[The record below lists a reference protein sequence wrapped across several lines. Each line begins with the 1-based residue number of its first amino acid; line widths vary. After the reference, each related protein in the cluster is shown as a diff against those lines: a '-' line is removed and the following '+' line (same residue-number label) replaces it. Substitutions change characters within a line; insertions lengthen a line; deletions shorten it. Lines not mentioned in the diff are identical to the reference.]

1 MSFKEA
7 LIKGLKVA
15 GWLLLAIIPFIAGI
29 CALLAIIPFIAGIC
43 AKEGAENGFETFIGW
58 AAMAEA
64 VAIAVL
70 GIVLGRKRDD
80 SAGK

>member
-1 MSFKEA
+1 MSKREA
-7 LIKGLKVA
+7 IIKGLKVA
-15 GWLLLAIIPFIAGI
+15 GWLLLVIIPFIAGI
-29 CALLAIIPFIAGIC
+29 T
-43 AKEGAENGFETFIGW
+43 AKEGAANGFGTFIGW

-70 GIVLGRKRDD
+70 GIVLGRRSND

>member
-7 LIKGLKVA
+7 FIKGLKVA
-15 GWLLLAIIPFIAGI
+15 GWLLLAIIPLIAGI
-29 CALLAIIPFIAGIC
+29 A

-64 VAIAVL
+64 VAIVVL

>member
-29 CALLAIIPFIAGIC
+29 CA
-43 AKEGAENGFETFIGW
+43 KEGAANGFETFIGW

-70 GIVLGRKRDD
+70 GIVLGRRKDGGEK
-80 SAGK
+80 SE

>member
-1 MSFKEA
+1 MSKREA
-7 LIKGLKVA
+7 IIKGLKVA
-15 GWLLLAIIPFIAGI
+15 GWLLLVIIPFIAGI
-29 CALLAIIPFIAGIC
+29 T

-58 AAMAEA
+58 AAMA
-64 VAIAVL
+64 VL

>member
-1 MSFKEA
+1 MSLKEA

-29 CALLAIIPFIAGIC
+29 A
-43 AKEGAENGFETFIGW
+43 AKEGAANGFETFIGW

-64 VAIAVL
+64 VAIVVL
-70 GIVLGRKRDD
+70 GVVLGRRKDG
-80 SAGK
+80 GKKSE

>member
-1 MSFKEA
+1 MSKREA
-7 LIKGLKVA
+7 IIKGLKVA
-15 GWLLLAIIPFIAGI
+15 GWLLLVIIPFIAGI
-29 CALLAIIPFIAGIC
+29 T
-43 AKEGAENGFETFIGW
+43 AKEGAANGFETFIGW

-70 GIVLGRKRDD
+70 GIVLGRRSND

>member
-29 CALLAIIPFIAGIC
+29 A
-43 AKEGAENGFETFIGW
+43 AKEGAANGLETFIGW

-64 VAIAVL
+64 VAIVVL
-70 GIVLGRKRDD
+70 GIVLGRRKDGGEK
-80 SAGK
+80 SE

>member
-1 MSFKEA
+1 MSKREA

-15 GWLLLAIIPFIAGI
+15 GWLLLAIIPLIAGI
-29 CALLAIIPFIAGIC
+29 A

-64 VAIAVL
+64 VAIVVL
-70 GIVLGRKRDD
+70 GIVLGRRKDGGEK
-80 SAGK
+80 SE

>member
-1 MSFKEA
+1 MSKREA

-15 GWLLLAIIPFIAGI
+15 GWLLLAIIPFIAG
-29 CALLAIIPFIAGIC
+29 
-43 AKEGAENGFETFIGW
+43 EGAENGFETFIGW

-64 VAIAVL
+64 VAIVVL
-70 GIVLGRKRDD
+70 GVVLGRKRDG